1 MATSLSRFRGGTKAF
16 GTEKRGMRMRHIYSE
31 KIQATHM
38 PKSAIIRS
46 DEGPWYG
53 EAPVCSQKSD
63 CLDPKLLPRIGKVN
77 NKGEGQHT

>member
-1 MATSLSRFRGGTKAF
+1 MATSSSRFRGGIKAF
-16 GTEKRGMRMRHIYSE
+16 GTEKRVRHIYSE

-53 EAPVCSQKSD
+53 KAQSVHK
-63 CLDPKLLPRIGKVN
+63 KA
-77 NKGEGQHT
+77 TA